1 MPSVLNVTDGQ
12 SGASQT
18 PGTDDGWITVL
29 SKKKDI
35 EAKRA
40 MPRVSAGMKESVS
53 CTNGQRVNGQRND
66 KRVSFA
72 EDRNS
77 LILF

>member
-1 MPSVLNVTDGQ
+1 VLNVTDGQ
-12 SGASQT
+12 NGATQT

-40 MPRVSAGMKESVS
+40 TSRVSAGMKESVS
-53 CTNGQRVNGQRND
+53 RTNGQRLNGQRND